1 MKIFINGEE
10 KEIKTNYT
18 VNDLVEDIKNTL
30 PKMFVIEL
38 NGEVIY
44 KENYE
49 ITRLVE
55 NDKVKI
61 VAFAG
66 GD

>member
-10 KEIKTNYT
+10 KEVKNNST
-18 VNDLVEDIKNTL
+18 VKDLVGIIKNTL

-38 NGEVIY
+38 NGEVVY

-49 ITRLVE
+49 ITILVE
-55 NDKVKI
+55 NDKVE
-61 VAFAG
+61 VVNFAG
-66 GD
+66 A